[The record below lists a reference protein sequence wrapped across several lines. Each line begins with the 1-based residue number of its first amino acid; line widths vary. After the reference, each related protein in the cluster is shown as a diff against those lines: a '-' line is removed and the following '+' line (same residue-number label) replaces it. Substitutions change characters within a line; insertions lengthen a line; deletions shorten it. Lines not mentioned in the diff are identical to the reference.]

1 MCFSALRILALCI
14 LCQDDR
20 HSGLL
25 CFEEPENGIHP
36 FRIKTMVSLLKE
48 LSTDFSEPEIPLR
61 QIIVNTHSVVF
72 VKEMRKWMLSPYVSI
87 NFAQMVNR
95 ITSVDDAKKKLL
107 VTKITPVPKE
117 EGVQMS
123 IPFTEQEKRMTL
135 QMIEDYLRSDDNES
149 INIGE

>member
-1 MCFSALRILALCI
+1 
-14 LCQDDR
+14 
-20 HSGLL
+20 
-25 CFEEPENGIHP
+25 
-36 FRIKTMVSLLKE
+36 
-48 LSTDFSEPEIPLR
+48 
-61 QIIVNTHSVVF
+61 
-72 VKEMRKWMLSPYVSI
+72 MLSPYVSI

-135 QMIEDYLRSDDNES
+135 QMIEDYLRSDDNAS